1 MIGNVMSGSD
11 QPLYALKV
19 AASRIGLSPRTLRLY
34 EEAGLI
40 APARTGGNDQRLYS
54 DQDLHWLRC
63 IRDMIHEE
71 GLTVVAIRRLLDLIP
86 CWEIRHCAAQ
96 QALSCAPHLNI
107 PNMARVARGAEPLA
121 ATSAPGSEESCAPV
135 EVKLIYG
142 VEEFGAILPC
152 SRCVHAERVVRRVA
166 SRHADDVAVRKL
178 DMMSEE
184 AAQYGVLLSPAVVV
198 DDEVLT
204 SGQGVSEERLERTIA
219 QHLSRSN

>member
-1 MIGNVMSGSD
+1 MSGTD

-19 AASRIGLSPRTLRLY
+19 AASRVGLSPRTLRLY

-107 PNMARVARGAEPLA
+107 PSMARAARGSDSLDTPPVPAADEP
-121 ATSAPGSEESCAPV
+121 GAPV

-152 SRCVHAERVVRRVA
+152 SRCVHAERIVRRVA
-166 SRHADDVAVRKL
+166 SRHADEVSVRKL
-178 DMMSEE
+178 DVMCEE

-204 SGQGVSEERLERTIA
+204 SGQGVSEERLEKSIA
-219 QHLSRSN
+219 QHLLRAS